1 MIPIRY
7 VEPVFRPPSEAE
19 SLILPVTD
27 GCSWN
32 KCTFCEMYTAPQ
44 KKFLARSED
53 EVLESIRMTGQRYGS
68 EIRRVFLADGDALVL
83 PTRRLIAILEAIRTY
98 MPAVRRISS
107 YCLPRNLRKRSQSEI
122 DELAAA
128 GLKMVY
134 VGAESGDDEVLAAVD
149 KGETF
154 ETTREALDKLGTAG
168 ITRSVMIL
176 NGLGGKALSMQ
187 HAENSARLANAT
199 QPEYLAT
206 LVVSFPQGEERFRAG
221 FPGWEPLDQH
231 ELFVEMERFLS
242 LLELKRTVFRSD
254 HASNWLVLKGTLG
267 ADKERLLQQVR
278 QAIAA
283 PKLPACA
290 RPGRGDFNCR
300 SFGALAV
307 VKVLKTRPG
316 RRALWRRAGRPFIL
330 LYFKFENVILPW

>member
-44 KKFLARSED
+44 KAFRARDEA
-53 EVLESIRMTGQRYGS
+53 EVLESLRLTGERYGDQ
-68 EIRRVFLADGDALVL
+68 IRRVFLADGDALVL
-83 PTRRLIAILEAIRTY
+83 PTRRLLTVLDAIRTHL
-98 MPAVRRISS
+98 PAVRRISS
-107 YCLPRNLRKRSQSEI
+107 YCLPRNLRRKSQQEI

-134 VGAESGDDEVLAAVD
+134 VGAESGDDAVLAAVH

-154 ETTREALDKLGTAG
+154 ETTREALDKLGAAG
-168 ITRSVMIL
+168 ITRSVMLL
-176 NGLGGKALSMQ
+176 NGLGGRALSAQ
-187 HAENSARLANAT
+187 HAANSARLINAT

-206 LVVSFPQGEERFRAG
+206 LVVSFPQGEARLRAG
-221 FPGWEPLDQH
+221 FPGWEPLTQH
-231 ELFVEMERFLS
+231 ELFVEMEALLS
-242 LLELKRTVFRSD
+242 GLELKRTVFRSD

-267 ADKERLLQQVR
+267 ADKERLLAQVR
-278 QAIAA
+278 QALSGQAA
-283 PKLPACA
+283 LRPAWA
-290 RPGRGDFNCR
+290 RG
-300 SFGALAV
+300 L
-307 VKVLKTRPG
+307 
-316 RRALWRRAGRPFIL
+316 
-330 LYFKFENVILPW
+330 

>member
-7 VEPVFRPPSEAE
+7 VEPVFRPPSEAA

-53 EVLESIRMTGQRYGS
+53 EVLESIRLTGQRYGG
-68 EIRRVFLADGDALVL
+68 ELRRVFLADGDALVL
-83 PTRRLIAILEAIRTY
+83 PTRRLVTILEAIKTHL
-98 MPAVRRISS
+98 PAVRRVSS
-107 YCLPRNLRKRSQSEI
+107 YCLPRNLRKKSQAEI

-134 VGAESGDDEVLAAVD
+134 VGAESGDDQVLEAVD
-149 KGETF
+149 KGETYA
-154 ETTREALDKLGTAG
+154 TTCESLDKLGAAG
-168 ITRSVMIL
+168 IIRSVMIL

-187 HAENSARLANAT
+187 HAENSARLANAM
-199 QPEYLAT
+199 QPEYLST

-231 ELFVEMERFLS
+231 ALFVEMERFLS
-242 LLELKRTVFRSD
+242 CLELKRTVFRSD

-267 ADKERLLQQVR
+267 ADKERLLAQVR

-283 PKLPACA
+283 PEAAHLRPAWA
-290 RPGRGDFNCR
+290 RG
-300 SFGALAV
+300 L
-307 VKVLKTRPG
+307 
-316 RRALWRRAGRPFIL
+316 
-330 LYFKFENVILPW
+330 